1 MKISS
6 LSANKAHTASAA
18 FWASDWSILIMPMLA
33 LVLVSF
39 VSRAQVRSQNGAPK
53 RSSDQIMVAHRQTH
67 LMPLHAAGLSY
78 LSPAS
83 VLSSS
88 AANPSKA
95 SLSSTDGDVDT
106 SRQKPKESTLVGS
119 GSTKAAITP
128 AAKAMLPTTTVLDQL
143 VDEGRKTNLVLQQ
156 RQVELSK
163 ALNTLQD
170 AQRLFLPSVNF
181 NVGYTSGVGGRYI
194 DLPVGDLLNPVY
206 STLNQVTQSRSFPQI
221 ENVRTSFFPQDQ
233 YDAHI
238 RTSMPLVNPD
248 LYYNKDIQTQQLQ
261 LRTFEVEIYE
271 RELVKNIK
279 VAYYNY
285 LTANSAIQT
294 YESAFALLTK
304 SLEISQSLVRNGKSV
319 PAVLARIKAEQERIQ
334 SQLIDARNQ
343 TDNAR
348 RYLNF
353 LLNRPANT
361 AIPTNYDTDAELSKV
376 AQLSPNQTPS
386 ISHRSELKQLQ
397 LGVDI
402 NQNLTKLSE
411 TYWYPRVNTFLDL
424 GNQSANGL
432 RVDARSPYVLFG
444 LTLDMP
450 VWNANRNR
458 LKIAKNQL
466 ELGLA
471 QLQQKQQTQAI
482 ELGAQ
487 VALSNVGS
495 AWASYQAAQR
505 QQQSATTYFDL
516 LERAYREGTNS
527 LIEYLD
533 ARTQLT
539 AANTNLSIMTYRV
552 LQAMAVW
559 ERETATY
566 PLQTR

>member
-1 MKISS
+1 MNTILQPAAHVPISS
-6 LSANKAHTASAA
+6 GS
-18 FWASDWSILIMPMLA
+18 FFRSDWSILIMPMLA

-39 VSRAQVRSQNGAPK
+39 VSRAQVRSQNASSKRGASTK
-53 RSSDQIMVAHRQTH
+53 LVAQRQTH

-78 LSPAS
+78 LSLAT
-83 VLSSS
+83 VLTSS
-88 AANPSKA
+88 A
-95 SLSSTDGDVDT
+95 STRSAKPNQDIADVQVVVTNDSAT
-106 SRQKPKESTLVGS
+106 ESTS
-119 GSTKAAITP
+119 
-128 AAKAMLPTTTVLDQL
+128 AKPVQPRQTVAVPSVSVLDQL
-143 VDEGRKTNLVLQQ
+143 IEEGRKTNLVLQQ

-170 AQRLFLPSVNF
+170 AQRLFLPSVNL
-181 NVGYTSGVGGRYI
+181 NAGYLSGVGGRYI

-206 STLNQVTQSRSFPQI
+206 STLNQVTQTRSFPHI

-248 LYYNKDIQTQQLQ
+248 LYYNKDIQTQQVQ

-304 SLEISQSLVRNGKSV
+304 NLEISQSLVRNGKSV
-319 PAVLARIKAEQERIQ
+319 PAVLARIRAEQERIQ

-353 LLNRPANT
+353 LLNRPENT
-361 AIPTNYDTDAELSKV
+361 AIPTNYDTNAELSKV
-376 AQLSPNQTPS
+376 AQLSPDQAPS
-386 ISHRSELKQLQ
+386 ISQRAELKQLQ

-505 QQQSATTYFDL
+505 QQQSATTYFDQL
-516 LERAYREGTNS
+516 DRAYREGTNS